1 LPYAANFET
10 REQGAATGAFGRE
23 SYAGRVPVTEVTT
36 LFWDVGGVILSNG
49 WDTSERAAAIRR
61 FALDAA
67 DFEQRHEAEF
77 PALEM
82 GRITLDTYLDRTV
95 FYSARPFSREEFT
108 DFLFSQ
114 SIANP
119 ETLTLLEQLAVPR
132 RYLMATLNNES
143 AELNAYRIR
152 TFQLARFFTA
162 FFTSCYLGVRKPA
175 EQIYR
180 LALEM
185 TQRVPEECIFID
197 DRPENLEVPKRL
209 GMRTIQFVN
218 AAQLRTDLAGR
229 NVNAEAGAGRRDS

>member
-1 LPYAANFET
+1 VL
-10 REQGAATGAFGRE
+10 
-23 SYAGRVPVTEVTT
+23 VTEVKA

-49 WDTSERAAAIRR
+49 WDSSERAAAIRR
-61 FALDAA
+61 FGLDAA
-67 DFEQRHEAEF
+67 DFEQRHAAEF

-95 FYSARPFSREEFT
+95 FYSARFDSPRPFSREEFT
-108 DFLFSQ
+108 DFVFSQ
-114 SIANP
+114 STAKP
-119 ETLTLLEQLAVPR
+119 ETLTVLEGLAATHH
-132 RYLMATLNNES
+132 YFMATLNNES

-152 TFQLARFFTA
+152 TFQLTRFFSA
-162 FFTSCYLGVRKPA
+162 FFSSCYLGVRKPE

-180 LALEM
+180 LALEI

-218 AAQLRTDLAGR
+218 AAQLRADLAGR
-229 NVNAEAGAGRRDS
+229 NLNVEAGAGASNN